1 MTYTEKYL
9 ALTEILEAKKVKFGE
24 AQSEVL
30 KEEDLFNQQIFDNYN
45 KALSGL
51 QKAQLDTR
59 DLLNF
64 LIKRGKK
71 FSDQMPQ

>member
-1 MTYTEKYL
+1 MTYSEKYL
-9 ALTEILEAKKVKFGE
+9 ALTEVLEAKKAKFGE

-30 KEEDLFNQQIFDNYN
+30 KEEDLFNQQIFDTYN

-51 QKAQLDTR
+51 QRAQLDLR

-64 LIKRGKK
+64 IIKRRKK